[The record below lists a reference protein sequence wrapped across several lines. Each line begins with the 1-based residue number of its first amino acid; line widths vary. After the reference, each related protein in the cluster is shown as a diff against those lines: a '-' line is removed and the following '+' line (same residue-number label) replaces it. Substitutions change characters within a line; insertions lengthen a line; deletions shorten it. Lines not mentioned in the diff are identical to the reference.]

1 MTTAHLHW
9 RAWVPEFVL
18 LALLWGSS
26 FMFMREGAYAFGPFP
41 TAWVRVTLA
50 ALMLSPI
57 LIWRGELPMLHQHWR
72 PAFMAGLLNAGVPF
86 A

>member
-26 FMFMREGAYAFGPFP
+26 FMFMREGAYAFGPVP
-41 TAWVRVTLA
+41 TAWV
-50 ALMLSPI
+50 LS
-57 LIWRGELPMLHQHWR
+57 LIHI
-72 PAFMAGLLNAGVPF
+72 
-86 A
+86 